1 MADWPGYFIRQAAE
15 QDREIRAAL
24 AQSAPPAAGE
34 VTDAELDEIYEKYCE
49 YPCEGT
55 PVMAVQVGDFNE
67 AARAAIALDRSRRA
81 PVPPADGDRQPSG
94 YAYRYQQFGDSVI
107 RFNGGS
113 EVNGSRPTEAIPY
126 WLGHPPRPIPPA
138 DGEVAELVRLL
149 LVEADHDKARDH
161 TIWLTADNMRR
172 IAALLQQGQSAIH
185 RLHRLQQEN
194 SRFRE
199 PERTILCDLLANGTL
214 LPDPDGKRYGV
225 QPVAEALAARP
236 LLEQVARMGDRIG
249 QHTVAEIM
257 VISDRAAA
265 WLRENPPGQPVA
277 VEPRGCPMPGACACV
292 EPAPPTEGEV
302 AELVEWLHDCANV
315 RMDEGYE
322 RPAFKFARAADLLQH
337 LQPPQSVAPLKERPD
352 FVAGY
357 RAGLRDGRLEHEA
370 AADLLERQQPPQ
382 PVAVSERLPGAS
394 DIRFEFSVFDGE
406 DEEQAG
412 GSAPTYAEALSEG
425 ERYLAQY
432 QQDGPHALELR
443 RVEVLPAHALP
454 IPLSENV

>member
-1 MADWPGYFIRQAAE
+1 
-15 QDREIRAAL
+15 
-24 AQSAPPAAGE
+24 
-34 VTDAELDEIYEKYCE
+34 
-49 YPCEGT
+49 
-55 PVMAVQVGDFNE
+55 
-67 AARAAIALDRSRRA
+67 
-81 PVPPADGDRQPSG
+81 VPPADGDRQPSG

-322 RPAFKFARAADLLQH
+322 RPAFKFARAATLLQH
-337 LQPPQSVAPLKERPD
+337 LQPP
-352 FVAGY
+352 
-357 RAGLRDGRLEHEA
+357 H
-370 AADLLERQQPPQ
+370 
-382 PVAVSERLPGAS
+382 PVAVSERPWE
-394 DIRFEFSVFDGE
+394 RDGWVNGD
-406 DEEQAG
+406 DECWIG
-412 GSAPTYAEALSEG
+412 YPSTTYAIADTGDYDTTACEWRLEAPPSRPEVSNCV
-425 ERYLAQY
+425 
-432 QQDGPHALELR
+432 AL
-443 RVEVLPAHALP
+443 PFHALP
-454 IPLSENV
+454 IPTTPPEAP